1 MPTWPTTT
9 ISTTN
14 LDSASDQP
22 GLARADLKSM
32 ADVVNELVNYGTP
45 TSGATS
51 AFIWGQGFDNITLS
65 TRSAGDVEA
74 AIAAGLVTVNTSTD
88 NWTFAAT
95 GDYYVR
101 VFGVFGCATGN
112 APFLRLRNTT
122 TSTTAVTFGRVE
134 ETVARQDEQM
144 PVNSRWSS
152 LTVTNTAHVYQIV
165 LENNGTN
172 TEVSN
177 KGEWMIEIRSV

>member
-51 AFIWGQGFDNITLS
+51 AFIWGQGFNTSTLS
-65 TRSAGDVEA
+65 TRLAGEVDA

-95 GDYYVR
+95 GDYYLR
-101 VFGVFGCATGN
+101 VFGVFGCGAGN
-112 APFLRLRNTT
+112 PPYLRLRNTS
-122 TSTTAVTFGRVE
+122 TSTTALEFGRVE
-134 ETVARQDEQM
+134 ETVQRQDEQM

-152 LTVTNTAHVYQIV
+152 LNVTNTAHVYQIV
-165 LENNGTN
+165 LENNGT
-172 TEVSN
+172 TTQVSN
-177 KGEWMIEIRSV
+177 KGEWMIEIRTA

>member
-51 AFIWGQGFDNITLS
+51 AFVWGSDFDGITLS
-65 TRSAGDVEA
+65 TRFAGDVEA
-74 AIAAGLVTVNTSTD
+74 SINAGLVTGNSSS
-88 NWTFAAT
+88 NNFTFSAT
-95 GDYYVR
+95 GDYYLR
-101 VFGVFGCATGN
+101 VFGVFGCGSGN
-112 APFLRLRNTT
+112 APYLRLRNTS
-122 TSTTAVTFGRVE
+122 TSTTALEFGRVE
-134 ETVARQDEQM
+134 ETAQHQDEQM

-152 LTVTNTAHVYQIV
+152 LNVTNTAHTYQIV

-177 KGEWMIEIRSV
+177 KGGWMIEIRTA